1 MPQAMNDVRKYES
14 SGARPLNVVMFCLVI
29 MTVAGG
35 SLLLSPAKP
44 TAPVDGTIEWQEESP
59 LRAVVQLLCLNY
71 QAPTIYA
78 GTVKNYIFGIGAGLA
93 ILILSIA
100 IMGGPRTRSEEVVGD
115 DATLISGAPSS
126 SATDAGLH
134 KVHVAPLIAAQLL
147 VGLYLLWSF
156 ASSRWLW
163 APELAVGGSILL
175 TIHFLWAFGIGNG
188 LGSSAAK
195 LASQAVVVIAVL
207 TAAVAI
213 WYHYGRNPTLRA
225 DFPVGNPAFLAAY
238 LIPGILLAAALICEK
253 IGSAVRKHARAAGLV
268 LSATV
273 LMAICLWAFL
283 LADSRGAYVG
293 LLFGALAMAFFG
305 LRGRTKWIP
314 VALGVAVV
322 ALGWLYFSG
331 LGDTLSQ
338 TGRSATVRLRTYAW
352 SYAWRMF
359 NDRPF
364 TGHGQGA
371 FVLVGDSHVVGDVL
385 DDPLVFESRIAHAHN
400 EWLEVMADLGSV
412 GIVLIAAALLLT
424 LRAGVA
430 ALAASPPFGE
440 RWALVGL
447 MGALVGLVVEEC
459 FSVGLRVSGVPML
472 FYTVIGLIWALSGRG
487 TRGLAHCLSATRG
500 RRATTTFVG
509 GLVGLAALVMTQQDF
524 SAARSVF
531 RAKDAFFDGNYDE
544 AIRLA
549 SLATNRLNPQ
559 RALTN
564 LYRWSEAHLQAAEY
578 LQRRA
583 VDRERRA
590 YETQP
595 PNARLLALAEED
607 YRLSDEH
614 CEKGSGV
621 LKELVLRSPGYINH
635 GSVEYWLNITRARS
649 ATARNEVEKSRALLE
664 DAVTAVKRELLRQ
677 PFSPSLAADYMRAQ
691 RSLAGPAQDLAGVI
705 DMFARPLRHHQ
716 VTGSYVDILTELG
729 AEPESDRQ
737 LEALLREAKDA
748 LTRPLI
754 DDQTGKPRE
763 TWAPEKLR
771 LLATVRFMRGNYH
784 GAREV
789 LELAVRAYDAMAPA
803 VPFGA
808 ASCHAELA
816 DCRFFSEPDDPT
828 LALASAVRAITIAPV
843 SRAGRLLR
851 RSVQTRMVDYFL
863 AADEEEKAKRLLRE
877 LGTSA
882 ISDEDVSRGLAVR
895 YGGLCESLLGRREAG
910 GQLRKPPADLAPK
923 LQRWIKRAIEL
934 NSDDP
939 VTHYLAADLA
949 FYVGDDETAA
959 MHLRDALKKGLP
971 PDLAGQFLQ
980 TARDMRPDS
989 PALEALWATLA
1000 PPQPEGQPTG
1010 GSPTPPERRSPA
1022 TPQDR
1027 DP

>member
-1 MPQAMNDVRKYES
+1 
-14 SGARPLNVVMFCLVI
+14 
-29 MTVAGG
+29 MTT
-35 SLLLSPAKP
+35 LLDSAEAILFDL
-44 TAPVDGTIEWQEESP
+44 DGTLLDTARDLVRVLHLVCDEE
-59 LRAVVQLLCLNY
+59 
-71 QAPTIYA
+71 
-78 GTVKNYIFGIGAGLA
+78 
-93 ILILSIA
+93 
-100 IMGGPRTRSEEVVGD
+100 
-115 DATLISGAPSS
+115 
-126 SATDAGLH
+126 
-134 KVHVAPLIAAQLL
+134 AQDK
-147 VGLYLLWSF
+147 
-156 ASSRWLW
+156 
-163 APELAVGGSILL
+163 PD
-175 TIHFLWAFGIGNG
+175 
-188 LGSSAAK
+188 
-195 LASQAVVVIAVL
+195 
-207 TAAVAI
+207 
-213 WYHYGRNPTLRA
+213 P
-225 DFPVGNPAFLAAY
+225 
-238 LIPGILLAAALICEK
+238 
-253 IGSAVRKHARAAGLV
+253 
-268 LSATV
+268 
-273 LMAICLWAFL
+273 
-283 LADSRGAYVG
+283 
-293 LLFGALAMAFFG
+293 ALA
-305 LRGRTKWIP
+305 GRY
-314 VALGVAVV
+314 V
-322 ALGWLYFSG
+322 S
-331 LGDTLSQ
+331 
-338 TGRSATVRLRTYAW
+338 
-352 SYAWRMF
+352 
-359 NDRPF
+359 
-364 TGHGQGA
+364 HGA
-371 FVLVGDSHVVGDVL
+371 
-385 DDPLVFESRIAHAHN
+385 
-400 EWLEVMADLGSV
+400 
-412 GIVLIAAALLLT
+412 
-424 LRAGVA
+424 
-430 ALAASPPFGE
+430 
-440 RWALVGL
+440 
-447 MGALVGLVVEEC
+447 VGLVTLAFPDADDHTRER
-459 FSVGLRVSGVPML
+459 LRQRLVTLYEDSLVVDTHPYPGTLEML
-472 FYTVIGLIWALSGRG
+472 AELD
-487 TRGLAHCLSATRG
+487 TRGIAWGIVTNKMRYLAEPIIEHFGLHTRC
-500 RRATTTFVG
+500 RTLVG
-509 GLVGLAALVMTQQDF
+509 GDT
-524 SAARSVF
+524 AARN
-531 RAKDAFFDGNYDE
+531 KPHPDP
-544 AIRLA
+544 IL
-549 SLATNRLNPQ
+549 
-559 RALTN
+559 
-564 LYRWSEAHLQAAEY
+564 H
-578 LQRRA
+578 
-583 VDRERRA
+583 
-590 YETQP
+590 
-595 PNARLLALAEED
+595 ALA
-607 YRLSDEH
+607 
-614 CEKGSGV
+614 
-621 LKELVLRSPGYINH
+621 
-635 GSVEYWLNITRARS
+635 
-649 ATARNEVEKSRALLE
+649 
-664 DAVTAVKRELLRQ
+664 
-677 PFSPSLAADYMRAQ
+677 
-691 RSLAGPAQDLAGVI
+691 
-705 DMFARPLRHHQ
+705 
-716 VTGSYVDILTELG
+716 ELG